1 MKTLFASVF
10 VILVTAAACA
20 LLHAQEAGSGFG
32 LTPSK
37 PDSLLPEGQPG
48 LPLIP
53 NALPAPDK
61 SRQATE
67 AKSRTAIAEDAQQE
81 LVKLRVAKNKAQ
93 SDPAL
98 IALWDA
104 IPKAKTDP
112 EQREMFIKYYNQLFD
127 LMLKIDKTLK
137 TEQVENMR
145 TNYVGNFNQN
155 RLTKTPSP
163 ATPKPDD
170 GTDTGK
176 PKKGGKG
183 GKGSKGAAPD
193 ATAAPAPAAAPAPDS
208 VPAKPAGAQ

>member
-20 LLHAQEAGSGFG
+20 LLHAQEAGSSFG

-81 LVKLRVAKNKAQ
+81 LVKMRIAKNKAQ

-112 EQREMFIKYYNQLFD
+112 EQRAMFIKYYNQLFD

-137 TEQVENMR
+137 VEMVENLR
-145 TNYVGNFNQN
+145 GNYVGNFNQN
-155 RLTKTPSP
+155 RLTQTPAP
-163 ATPKPDD
+163 GTPKPDD
-170 GTDTGK
+170 GTGK

-183 GKGSKGAAPD
+183 SKGSKGTAPD
-193 ATAAPAPAAAPAPDS
+193 ATATPAPAAAPAPDS

>member
-10 VILVTAAACA
+10 VILLTAAACA
-20 LLHAQEAGSGFG
+20 LLHAQEAGGSFG

-61 SRQATE
+61 SREAPE

-81 LVKLRVAKNKAQ
+81 LVKMRIAKNKAQ

-112 EQREMFIKYYNQLFD
+112 EQREMFVKYYNQLFD

-137 TEQVENMR
+137 VETVESQR
-145 TNYVGNFNQN
+145 GNYVGNFNQI
-155 RLTKTPSP
+155 RLTHTPSP

-170 GTDTGK
+170 GTGK

-183 GKGSKGAAPD
+183 GKGS
-193 ATAAPAPAAAPAPDS
+193 
-208 VPAKPAGAQ
+208 